1 MKKFFLT
8 LVVLVFGLTMNLQ
21 AQQDTSK
28 TKKCHPKCHPK
39 CTPKCHPKCTPKCHP
54 KKDSTATCNPKKKMD
69 EKEMKKNKCSPKKE
83 D

>member
-1 MKKFFLT
+1 MKKLFLT

-39 CTPKCHPKCTPKCHP
+39 CNPKCHPKCHPKCNP
-54 KKDSTATCNPKKKMD
+54 KCNPKKKD
-69 EKEMKKNKCSPKKE
+69 EMEMKKGKCKPK
-83 D
+83 